1 MISTLAPTEKTAHA
15 PTFQYTLVLLHSRT
29 SSLPILAKKIIIYL
43 VKLPW
48 CKKEN
53 NKRKNSWNHC
63 KQVVKIEKP
72 RRFNEKNVN
81 KSFLKRKAKKA
92 ECTFSG
98 RFLRSAPY
106 WPWYWLSVQ
115 GGRFIIIVSK
125 ALKDAEKPLLFHS
138 QEPKPKGV
146 KHVRTCPVF
155 CLCSGSAIMLLPAW
169 N

>member
-1 MISTLAPTEKTAHA
+1 M
-15 PTFQYTLVLLHSRT
+15 
-29 SSLPILAKKIIIYL
+29 
-43 VKLPW
+43 
-48 CKKEN
+48 
-53 NKRKNSWNHC
+53 
-63 KQVVKIEKP
+63 KIEKP

-138 QEPKPKGV
+138 QEPKQKGV
-146 KHVRTCPVF
+146 KHVRTCPV
-155 CLCSGSAIMLLPAW
+155 CCSGSAMRLW

>member
-1 MISTLAPTEKTAHA
+1 M
-15 PTFQYTLVLLHSRT
+15 
-29 SSLPILAKKIIIYL
+29 
-43 VKLPW
+43 
-48 CKKEN
+48 
-53 NKRKNSWNHC
+53 
-63 KQVVKIEKP
+63 KIEKP
-72 RRFNEKNVN
+72 LRFNEKNVN
-81 KSFLKRKAKKA
+81 KSFLKRKAKKAKKA